1 MPHPADAPAARHR
14 LRAELARPV
23 DAAAPQ
29 PRAVLLCHSDGNA
42 DLVLSA
48 HRSVLDPRSLRV
60 LADVLAAALRADGE
74 TARAGAG
81 GRSSR
86 GSSSGQLSSSEPALP
101 PPVAP
106 GSALWQTWA
115 AADYVQHPGWATP
128 ESGAADRTAVLRTAL
143 TTGPALGPTDVSA
156 SLAVAAALVLGRYEG
171 QERPLLAAITPDPGR
186 PPRALGAHDFATL
199 LAPDL
204 SGAHDLPTLVT
215 SARRQLRDTSQ
226 RCDAPGYLALTERA
240 GGRVLVGLLPEAS
253 EGQVPCHSAPF
264 PLTLVPRRDPDGGLW
279 LETHHRLLDVDPDS
293 ARRFTHHVARAYEA
307 IAAATPGTRPGD
319 LDPLDREE
327 RERLIAM
334 GAGGT
339 LPPHPPARIDAL
351 FMALA
356 TACPDAIALVYEDER
371 TTYARLLRRARQL
384 AAGLLAQGARP
395 GEHIGVCL
403 ERSTDLVV
411 TLLAVLLAD
420 GVYVPM
426 DPAYPAARL
435 ADTARDAG
443 LRLLVTELPELPGTD
458 GIRLLPPAALAK
470 AGATAPMP
478 PAPGRGP
485 DEAAYIIYTS
495 GSTGRPKGVV
505 VPHRNV
511 VALLEA
517 TRTDLALGPQDVWS
531 LFHSS
536 AFDFSVWEIWGALLT
551 GARLVVVPYWVSR
564 SPDEFHALL
573 AKEGVTLLS
582 QTPSA
587 FGQLVEADLRQDA
600 LLPVRLVVFGGE
612 PLDTAPLSR
621 WFDRYPESRCRL
633 VNMFG
638 ITETTVHV
646 TAQTVWRRH
655 ALAGSRSVGRTLP
668 GWQVY
673 VLDAHGRPLPC
684 GAPGEIHVAGAGVAT
699 GYWNRPELTEQRFVP
714 DPFLGGLMYRSGD
727 RGRLRPDGSLEH
739 LGRLDS
745 QVKVRGFRI
754 ELDEIRAVL
763 LDDPSVRFATV
774 VLGGSG
780 PGGDAAEVRIDA
792 YVVPAEGAEAD
803 PLEVRRRAART
814 LPEFMVPAGVT
825 VLASLPLTVNG
836 KVDVARLPAPEAARP
851 RNVPTA
857 PPGTGSGPS
866 SGNPGD
872 TTDLAGMLARIWQEV
887 LGVPVGPQ
895 DNFFE
900 LGGNSL
906 YAVRVAAAVRDRG
919 LPPVPLRALYRT
931 PTVSALAEALASE
944 SWQ

>member
-1 MPHPADAPAARHR
+1 M
-14 LRAELARPV
+14 
-23 DAAAPQ
+23 
-29 PRAVLLCHSDGNA
+29 LLCHSDGTA

-60 LADVLAAALRADGE
+60 LADRLMAELDANGE
-74 TARAGAG
+74 KVRAGAG
-81 GRSSR
+81 RPSSR
-86 GSSSGQLSSSEPALP
+86 GSHSGQLSSGEPTLP
-101 PPVAP
+101 PSVAP
-106 GSALWQTWA
+106 GSELWENWA
-115 AADYVQHPGWATP
+115 GADYVQRPGWATP
-128 ESGAADRTAVLRTAL
+128 EPGADDRTAVLRIAL
-143 TTGPALGPTDVSA
+143 TAGPALGPTDVCA
-156 SLAVAAALVLGRYEG
+156 TLAVAAALVLGRYEG
-171 QERPLLAAITPDPGR
+171 QERPILAAIAPDPGR

-199 LAPDL
+199 LTPDL

-215 SARRQLRDTSQ
+215 STRRQLRDTSQ
-226 RCDAPGYLALTERA
+226 RCDASEYQALTERA
-240 GGRVLVGLLPEAS
+240 EGRVFVGLLPEAA

-264 PLTLVPRRDPDGGLW
+264 PLTLVPRRDPNGDLS
-279 LETHHRLLDVDPDS
+279 LEAHYRLLDVDPDS
-293 ARRFTHHVARAYEA
+293 ATRFTRHVTQAYEA
-307 IAAATPGTRPGD
+307 ITAAAPGTQPLD
-319 LDPLDREE
+319 IDPLDQEE
-327 RERLIAM
+327 RERLTAM

-339 LPPHPPARIDAL
+339 LPPHPPVRVEELFTAR
-351 FMALA
+351 A
-356 TACPDAIALVYEDER
+356 TDCPDDIALVYENEQ
-371 TTYARLLRRARQL
+371 TTYGRLLHRARQL

-395 GEHIGVCL
+395 GDHIGVCL

-426 DPAYPAARL
+426 DPAYPTARL

-443 LRLLVTELPELPGTD
+443 LRLLVTELTEIPGAD
-458 GIRLLPPAALAK
+458 GIRLLPPAALTE
-470 AGATAPMP
+470 AGASAPAP

-511 VALLEA
+511 IALLEA
-517 TRTDLALGPQDVWS
+517 TRTDFALGPHDVWS

-573 AKEGVTLLS
+573 VKEGITVLS

-587 FGQLVEADLRQDA
+587 FGQLVEADLRQDDQ
-600 LLPVRLVVFGGE
+600 LPVRLMVFGGE
-612 PLDTAPLSR
+612 PLDTAPLSG

-646 TAQTVWRRH
+646 TAETIRRRH
-655 ALAGSRSVGRTLP
+655 ALAGSRSVGRALP

-673 VLDAHGRPLPC
+673 VLDPRGRPLPY

-699 GYWNRPELTEQRFVP
+699 AYWNRPELTEQRFVT
-714 DPFLGGLMYRSGD
+714 DPFRGGRMYRSGD
-727 RGRLRPDGSLEH
+727 LGRLRPDGSLEH

-763 LDDPSVRFATV
+763 LDDPSVRFAAV
-774 VLGGSG
+774 VLGGGG

-792 YVVPAEGAEAD
+792 YVVPVEGAEAD
-803 PLEVRRRAART
+803 PLDIRRRAARI

-836 KVDVARLPAPEAARP
+836 KVDVASLPAPEAARL
-851 RNVPTA
+851 RNVPT
-857 PPGTGSGPS
+857 PSPGTDPGPAP
-866 SGNPGD
+866 GNPGHGS
-872 TTDLAGMLARIWQEV
+872 DLVGALTGIWQAV
-887 LGVPVGPQ
+887 LGVSVGPQ

-906 YAVRVAAAVRDRG
+906 YAVRIAAAVRNRG
-919 LPPVPLRALYRT
+919 LPPIPLRAFYRT
-931 PTVSALAEALASE
+931 PTVSALAKALASDPD
-944 SWQ
+944 SRDAHRT